1 MENSKTQSF
10 AASVKDEIV
19 SFSREEENERAL
31 LSSFVKMNGH
41 IHRLEGRD
49 ILECHSEKASIAKYI
64 YQCIHELYGVSVRF
78 AYTRSAGFLKRMNY
92 LVIVEEKVDEIL
104 EDLGID
110 VLLSK
115 SPRIASAQEEQIA
128 SFLAGAFLA
137 AGSVNDPKSTSYHLE
152 IALLDESYARWLSK
166 LMNRIHASP
175 FHSKVTKRR
184 NEYIVYL
191 KRSDEIS
198 NFLILV
204 GAKESCLHYENVRI
218 DRDFAN
224 QTNRLSNL
232 DSANMGKT
240 LKAGERQ
247 VKEILFLKKKGAAIA
262 KIHNPKLEHLCS
274 LRLLHEDA
282 SLSELS
288 EYLSEELA
296 SKISK
301 SNVNHLFRFIHE
313 LYLKESQK

>member
-1 MENSKTQSF
+1 MENNKTQSF
-10 AASVKDEIV
+10 ASSVKDEVV
-19 SFSREEENERAL
+19 SFPRDEANARSL
-31 LSSFVKMNGH
+31 LSSFLKINGH
-41 IHRLEGRD
+41 IRLKEGKE
-49 ILECHSEKASIAKYI
+49 ILECHSEKASIAKFI

-92 LVIVEEKVDEIL
+92 LVIVEEEASEIL
-104 EDLGID
+104 RDLGID
-110 VLLSK
+110 ILLRKPPKMVTNSD
-115 SPRIASAQEEQIA
+115 EQIA

-152 IALLDESYARWLSK
+152 IALLDEEYAKWLSK
-166 LMNRIHASP
+166 LWNRMNSVS
-175 FHSKVTKRR
+175 FHSKVVKRR
-184 NEYIVYL
+184 NEYIAYL

-198 NFLILV
+198 DFLILI

-224 QTNRLSNL
+224 QTNRLNNL

-247 VKEILFLKKKGAAIA
+247 IKEIRFLQEKGIIQ
-262 KIHNPKLEHLCS
+262 KINNPKLERLCS

-288 EYLSEELA
+288 DYLSEELA
-296 SKISK
+296 SKVSK
-301 SNVNHLFRFIHE
+301 SNVNHLFRLLHE
-313 LYLKESQK
+313 YYLQESEK